1 LTILLEV
8 LLILGDATVAWSVR
22 WALGAAAFRTTRAA
36 GVAAVFLC
44 TLEIRER
51 TVAGRWVLFSAVW
64 TALAARC
71 VRTGATFLEC
81 VRTTLVTWWVRT
93 AVTFL
98 ATVLTGE
105 DLALVLILIRW
116 TGARLV
122 SFVFALMAVLDP
134 TTERVFWVS
143 LPTELPEGDG
153 LVSAY
158 EEVAAKASPR
168 TTPAVATRILS
179 SQRAVVAPATPV

>member
-1 LTILLEV
+1 
-8 LLILGDATVAWSVR
+8 VA
-22 WALGAAAFRTTRAA
+22 
-36 GVAAVFLC
+36 
-44 TLEIRER
+44 
-51 TVAGRWVLFSAVW
+51 
-64 TALAARC
+64 
-71 VRTGATFLEC
+71 
-81 VRTTLVTWWVRT
+81 WWVRT

-98 ATVLTGE
+98 ATVLTGA

-122 SFVFALMAVLDP
+122 SFVFALTAVLDP
-134 TTERVFWVS
+134 TTERAFWVS

-179 SQRAVVAPATPV
+179 SQRAVIAPATPV